1 MKKVYVGMCADIIHI
16 GHINIIKEARK
27 FGSVTIGLLTDEAI
41 STYKELPVLS
51 YDQRKIIV
59 ENIDGVDDVIPQHE
73 LDYEN
78 NLLFLKPDIVVH
90 GDDWKKGVQSS
101 IRSKV
106 IKLLSTWDGKL
117 IEPKY
122 TPYISSSSIKSIIED
137 KIKDANGGVT
147 PNQRLKKIKLLL
159 KKGKLIKILEAH
171 NGLTGIIAENTKI
184 EKDEETSEFDGIWE
198 SSLTDSTS
206 KGKPDTELVDFS
218 SRFSTIEEILEVSTK
233 PIIVDGDTGGKTEHF
248 TFRVKTLERL
258 GVSAVIIED
267 KIGTKRN
274 SLFGDSVVQQQDT
287 IENFCRKIHAGKNA
301 QITNDFMI
309 IARIESLILN
319 QGMEDAIRRS
329 KAYVKAG
336 ADGILIHSKSKDGDE
351 IIQFC
356 DKFRQFD
363 KITPLVV
370 VPSTFSHLYEDDFK
384 KSGVN
389 IIIYANHLIRAAY
402 PSMQKTA
409 KLILQSG
416 RAKEASEKYCMPIKE
431 IIKLIPHDY

>member
-1 MKKVYVGMCADIIHI
+1 MKKVYVGMCADIVHI

-41 STYKELPVLS
+41 ATYKDLPVLS

-73 LDYEN
+73 LDYKN
-78 NLLFLKPDIVVH
+78 NLLLLKPDIVVH

-101 IRSKV
+101 IRGKV
-106 IKLLSTWDGKL
+106 IKLLATWDGKL

-122 TPYISSSSIKSIIED
+122 TPYVSSSSIKSIIEN
-137 KIKDANGGVT
+137 KIKSDIEGTT
-147 PNQRLKKIKLLL
+147 PNLRLKKIRSLLND
-159 KKGKLIKILEAH
+159 GKLIRILEAH
-171 NGLTGIIAENTKI
+171 NGLTGIIAENTKV
-184 EKDEETSEFDGIWE
+184 EKDNELIEFDGIWE

-206 KGKPDTELVDFS
+206 KGKPDTEVVDFS
-218 SRFSTIEEILEVSTK
+218 SRFNTIEEIIEVSTK

-248 TFRVKTLERL
+248 KFRVKTLERL

-267 KIGTKRN
+267 KIGSKRN
-274 SLFGDSVVQQQDT
+274 SLFGDSVEQQQDS
-287 IENFCRKIHAGKNA
+287 IENFCEKINAGKKA
-301 QITNDFMI
+301 QVTTDFMI

-319 QGMEDAIRRS
+319 QGIEDALKRS

-336 ADGILIHSKSKDGDE
+336 ADGILIHSKSKDGNE

-384 KSGVN
+384 KIGVN

-409 KLILQSG
+409 ELILQSG
-416 RAKEASEKYCMPIKE
+416 RAKEASEKYCMPIKD